1 MTLAEQFP
9 DISMLIRA
17 RNKLNVKYN
26 AARLF
31 KDIRYM
37 AITPAKRFYDK
48 EIRKVHYELISFIVV
63 LLGTLG
69 FVFLNG
75 HSLWR

>member
-17 RNKLNVKYN
+17 KNKLNLKYN

-37 AITPAKRFYDK
+37 AITPVKSFYDK
-48 EIRKVHYELISFIVV
+48 EIRKFRFELVSFVV
-63 LLGTLG
+63 FLLGTLC
-69 FVFLNG
+69 FVLLNA
-75 HSLWR
+75 HSLWK